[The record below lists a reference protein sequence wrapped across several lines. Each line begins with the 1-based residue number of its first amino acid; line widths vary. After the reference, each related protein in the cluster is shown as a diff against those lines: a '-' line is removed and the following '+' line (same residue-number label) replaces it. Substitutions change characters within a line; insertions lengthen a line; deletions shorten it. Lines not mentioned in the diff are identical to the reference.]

1 MPYFALVCRDKPD
14 ALPVRM
20 ENRAA
25 HLAYIEDTGAVFM
38 AGPLL
43 EDGQMAGSLL
53 VLDVADLDAA
63 KTWAAGDPYAKA
75 GLFESVAV
83 RPFRNVFKDGKAV

>member
-25 HLAYIEDTGAVFM
+25 HLAYVEETGTVFIG
-38 AGPLL
+38 GPLL
-43 EDGQMAGSLL
+43 ENGQMAGSML
-53 VLDVADLDAA
+53 VLDVADMDAA
-63 KTWAAGDPYAKA
+63 KAWAAGDPYAKA
-75 GLFESVAV
+75 GLFGSVTI
-83 RPFRNVFKDGKAV
+83 NEWKKVFG

>member
-25 HLAYIEDTGAVFM
+25 HLAYVEETGTVFIG
-38 AGPLL
+38 GPLL
-43 EDGQMAGSLL
+43 ENGQMAGSML
-53 VLDVADLDAA
+53 VLDVADMDAA
-63 KTWAAGDPYAKA
+63 KAWVAGDPYAKA
-75 GLFESVAV
+75 GLFGSVTI
-83 RPFRNVFKDGKAV
+83 NEWKKVFG

>member
-1 MPYFALVCRDKPD
+1 MPYFAVTCRDKPD

-25 HLAYIEDTGAVFM
+25 HLAYVEETGAVFIG
-38 AGPLL
+38 GPLL
-43 EDGQMAGSLL
+43 EDGQMAGSML

-63 KTWAAGDPYAKA
+63 KAWAAADPYAKA
-75 GLFESVAV
+75 GLFGSVTINEWKKV
-83 RPFRNVFKDGKAV
+83 IG

>member
-1 MPYFALVCRDKPD
+1 MPYFAVICRDKPD

-25 HLAYIEDTGAVFM
+25 HLAYVEETGAVFIG
-38 AGPLL
+38 GPLL
-43 EDGQMAGSLL
+43 EGGQMAGSMI

-63 KTWAAGDPYAKA
+63 KAWAAADPYAKA
-75 GLFESVAV
+75 GLFGSVTINEWKKV
-83 RPFRNVFKDGKAV
+83 IG

>member
-25 HLAYIEDTGAVFM
+25 HLAYVEETGTVFIG
-38 AGPLL
+38 GPLL
-43 EDGQMAGSLL
+43 ENGQMAGSML
-53 VLDVADLDAA
+53 VLDVADMDAA
-63 KTWAAGDPYAKA
+63 KAWVAGDPYAKA
-75 GLFESVAV
+75 GLFQSVMIQEWKKV
-83 RPFRNVFKDGKAV
+83 IG